1 MPKNHI
7 YTLAR
12 KWIPVAGLIFITCAN
27 FKAYFNTF
35 YNAEEFF
42 EKAEK
47 IRLQNRGER
56 IPQSAIN
63 DYEKVI
69 EKSRLVLDEYPE
81 FKLRKKAFTLIVQ
94 SHFYRGE
101 LRETVGALGEMK
113 DEFGDKV
120 YIEVEFWTSL
130 VKWKQNKPQPAIN
143 GLNELINYGLNVDME
158 AKAYLTI
165 AEIFLEQKMHT
176 EAMDNLEKS
185 AERIQDQNEKG
196 QIYYRIA
203 ELSFDAKSYDR
214 ALSAYQEV
222 IKNSQSKKQIQ
233 EGNLTTVQIY
243 RLKGNLDLAASSIK
257 NMLLDENY
265 KSIYADLELELAKL
279 YDQQNM
285 ISESRNRLESIV
297 QDYPKTTVSAE
308 AYYMLGNYSIEE
320 DWDMEDALKQ
330 YSSVVKENKQSLYAR
345 PAQVRIKEI
354 NTYQQ
359 SKLDLESWSL
369 RIAESDTIA
378 DFYFTED
385 EQKDLAQILYSI
397 IELEA
402 FHFDRSDTG
411 LVYLDLLIQYAYQ
424 SKIFPKAL
432 YAKSVI
438 LEDKGELSLSKLL
451 KQRIVNEFPKT
462 DFALAIINTD
472 KSYKIMT
479 STSDEKLLTAE
490 RKWNDNPALAMDGYR
505 EIVIEDTV
513 SESSVKAAYF
523 LAYQYDHYFVQPDS
537 ALKYYEWILKHHS
550 DSYQAEPSGKRAAF
564 LNSVYVD
571 TSEINDY

>member
-12 KWIPVAGLIFITCAN
+12 KWIPVAGLIFISCAN

-47 IRLQNRGER
+47 IRLQNRGEK

-69 EKSRLVLDEYPE
+69 EKSRFVMDEYPD
-81 FKLRKKAFTLIVQ
+81 FKLRKKAFILIVQ

-101 LRETVGALGEMK
+101 LREAMGTLGELK
-113 DEFGDKV
+113 NEFGDKV
-120 YIEVEFWTSL
+120 YVEVEFWTSL

-143 GLNELINYGLNVDME
+143 GLNELINFSLNVDME
-158 AKAYLTI
+158 AKVYLAI
-165 AEIFLEQKMHT
+165 AEIFLEQKMYS

-214 ALSAYQEV
+214 ALSGYQEV

-233 EGNLTTVQIY
+233 EGNLKTVQIY
-243 RLKGNLDLAASSIK
+243 RLKGNLDLATNSIK
-257 NMLLDENY
+257 NMLLDDNY
-265 KSIYADLELELAKL
+265 KTIFPNLELELAKL

-285 ISESRNRLESIV
+285 ISESRNRLASIV

-308 AYYMLGNYSIEE
+308 AYYMLGNYSIEQ

-330 YSSVVKENKQSLYAR
+330 YSSVVKENKQSLYAQ

-378 DFYFTED
+378 DFHFTED
-385 EQKDLAQILYSI
+385 EQNELAKNLYGLT
-397 IELEA
+397 ELEA
-402 FHFDRSDTG
+402 FHFNRSDTG

-424 SKIFPKAL
+424 SKLFPKAL

-479 STSDEKLLTAE
+479 STSDEKLVTAE
-490 RKWNDNPALAMDGYR
+490 RKWSDNPALAMDGYR

-513 SESSVKAAYF
+513 SESSAQAAYF
-523 LAYQYDHYFVQPDS
+523 LAYQYDYHFVKPDS

-564 LNSVYVD
+564 LNSVFVD
-571 TSEINDY
+571 TSETNDY

>member
-47 IRLQNRGER
+47 IRLQNRGEK
-56 IPQSAIN
+56 IPQTAIN

-81 FKLRKKAFTLIVQ
+81 FKLRKKAFILIVQ
-94 SHFYRGE
+94 SHFYCGE
-101 LRETVGALGEMK
+101 LRETMGALGEMK

-308 AYYMLGNYSIEE
+308 AYYMLGNYSIEK

-479 STSDEKLLTAE
+479 STSDEKLLMAE
-490 RKWNDNPALAMDGYR
+490 QKWINNPALAMDGYR

-564 LNSVYVD
+564 LNSVFVD

>member
-47 IRLQNRGER
+47 IRLQNRGEK

-81 FKLRKKAFTLIVQ
+81 FKLRKKAFILIVQ

-285 ISESRNRLESIV
+285 ISESKNRLESIV
-297 QDYPKTTVSAE
+297 QDYPKTIASAE
-308 AYYMLGNYSIEE
+308 AYYMLGNYSIEQ

-451 KQRIVNEFPKT
+451 KQRIINEFPKT
-462 DFALAIINTD
+462 DFAISIINTD
-472 KSYKIMT
+472 KSYKIIT
-479 STSDEKLLTAE
+479 STSDEKLVTAE

-564 LNSVYVD
+564 LNSVFVD

>member
-47 IRLQNRGER
+47 IRLQNRGEK

-81 FKLRKKAFTLIVQ
+81 FKLRKKAFILIVQ

-101 LRETVGALGEMK
+101 LRETMGTLGEMK

-143 GLNELINYGLNVDME
+143 GLNELINFGLNTDME
-158 AKAYLTI
+158 AKSYLAI

-233 EGNLTTVQIY
+233 EGNLKTVQIY
-243 RLKGNLDLAASSIK
+243 RLKGNLDLAASAIK

-297 QDYPKTTVSAE
+297 QDYPKTIASAE
-308 AYYMLGNYSIEE
+308 AYYMLGNYSIEQ
-320 DWDMEDALKQ
+320 DWNMEDALKQ

-462 DFALAIINTD
+462 DFAIAIINTD

-479 STSDEKLLTAE
+479 STSDEKLVMAE

-513 SESSVKAAYF
+513 SESSAQAAYF
-523 LAYQYDHYFVQPDS
+523 LAYQYDYYFVQPDS

-564 LNSVYVD
+564 LNSVFVD

>member
-47 IRLQNRGER
+47 IRLQNRGEK

-81 FKLRKKAFTLIVQ
+81 FKLRKKAFILIVQ

-354 NTYQQ
+354 NAYQQ

>member
-47 IRLQNRGER
+47 IRLQNRGEK
-56 IPQSAIN
+56 IPQTAIN

-81 FKLRKKAFTLIVQ
+81 FKLRKKAFILIVQ

-165 AEIFLEQKMHT
+165 AEIFLEQKMYA

-308 AYYMLGNYSIEE
+308 AYYMLGNYSIEQ

-564 LNSVYVD
+564 LNSVFVD

>member
-47 IRLQNRGER
+47 IRLQNRGEK

-81 FKLRKKAFTLIVQ
+81 FKLRKKAFILIAQ

-308 AYYMLGNYSIEE
+308 AYYMLGNYSIEQ

-411 LVYLDLLIQYAYQ
+411 LVYLDLLIQYANQ

-564 LNSVYVD
+564 LNSVFVD

>member
-143 GLNELINYGLNVDME
+143 GLNALINYGLNVDME

-222 IKNSQSKKQIQ
+222 IKNSQSKKQVQ

-354 NTYQQ
+354 NAYQQ

>member
-12 KWIPVAGLIFITCAN
+12 KWIPVAGLIFITCTN

-47 IRLQNRGER
+47 IRLQNRGEK

-81 FKLRKKAFTLIVQ
+81 FKLRKKAFILIVQ

-308 AYYMLGNYSIEE
+308 AYYMLGNYSIEQ

-564 LNSVYVD
+564 LNSVFVD

>member
-47 IRLQNRGER
+47 IRLQNRGEK
-56 IPQSAIN
+56 IPQTAIN

-81 FKLRKKAFTLIVQ
+81 FKLRKKAFILIVQ

-308 AYYMLGNYSIEE
+308 AYYMLGNYSIEQ

-513 SESSVKAAYF
+513 SESSAQAAYF

-564 LNSVYVD
+564 LNSVFVD

>member
-203 ELSFDAKSYDR
+203 ELSFEAKSYDR

-308 AYYMLGNYSIEE
+308 AYYMLGNYSIEQ

-354 NTYQQ
+354 NAYQQ

-523 LAYQYDHYFVQPDS
+523 LAYQYDYYFVQPDS

-564 LNSVYVD
+564 LNSVFVD

>member
-47 IRLQNRGER
+47 IRLQNRGEK
-56 IPQSAIN
+56 IPQTAIN

-81 FKLRKKAFTLIVQ
+81 FKLRKKAFILIVQ

-308 AYYMLGNYSIEE
+308 AYYMLGNYSIEQ

-378 DFYFTED
+378 DFHFTED
-385 EQKDLAQILYSI
+385 EQNELAKNLYSLT
-397 IELEA
+397 ELEA

-564 LNSVYVD
+564 LNSVFVD

>member
-47 IRLQNRGER
+47 IRLQNRGEK

-81 FKLRKKAFTLIVQ
+81 FKLRKKAFILIVQ

-233 EGNLTTVQIY
+233 EGNLKTVQIY
-243 RLKGNLDLAASSIK
+243 RLKGNLDLAASAIK

-265 KSIYADLELELAKL
+265 KSIFADLELELAKL

-297 QDYPKTTVSAE
+297 QDYPKTIASAE
-308 AYYMLGNYSIEE
+308 AYYMLGNYSIEQ
-320 DWDMEDALKQ
+320 DWNMEDALKQ

-513 SESSVKAAYF
+513 SESSAQAAYF
-523 LAYQYDHYFVQPDS
+523 LAYQYDYYFVQPDS

-564 LNSVYVD
+564 LNSVFVD

>member
-47 IRLQNRGER
+47 IRLQNRGEK

-81 FKLRKKAFTLIVQ
+81 FKLRKKAFILIVQ

-143 GLNELINYGLNVDME
+143 SLNELINYGLNVDME

-308 AYYMLGNYSIEE
+308 AYYMLGNYSIEQ

>member
-47 IRLQNRGER
+47 IRLQNRGEK

-81 FKLRKKAFTLIVQ
+81 FKLRKKAFILIVQ

-308 AYYMLGNYSIEE
+308 AYYMLGNYSIEQ

-330 YSSVVKENKQSLYAR
+330 YSSVVKENKQSLYVR

-564 LNSVYVD
+564 LNSVFVD

>member
-47 IRLQNRGER
+47 IRLQNRGEK
-56 IPQSAIN
+56 IPQTAIN

-81 FKLRKKAFTLIVQ
+81 FKLRKKAFILIVQ

-308 AYYMLGNYSIEE
+308 AYYMLGNYSIEQ

-451 KQRIVNEFPKT
+451 KQRIINEFPKT
-462 DFALAIINTD
+462 DFAISIINTD

-513 SESSVKAAYF
+513 SESSAQAAYF
-523 LAYQYDHYFVQPDS
+523 LAYQYDYYFVQPDS

-564 LNSVYVD
+564 LNSVFVD

>member
-47 IRLQNRGER
+47 IRLQNRGEK

-81 FKLRKKAFTLIVQ
+81 FKLRKKAFILIVQ

-158 AKAYLTI
+158 AKAYLAI
-165 AEIFLEQKMHT
+165 AEIFLEQKMYA

-354 NTYQQ
+354 NAYQQ

-564 LNSVYVD
+564 LNSVFVD

>member
-47 IRLQNRGER
+47 IRLQNRGEK
-56 IPQSAIN
+56 IPQTAIN

-81 FKLRKKAFTLIVQ
+81 FKLRKKAFILIVQ

-308 AYYMLGNYSIEE
+308 AYYMLGNYSIEQ

-564 LNSVYVD
+564 LNSVFVD

>member
-12 KWIPVAGLIFITCAN
+12 KWIPVAGLIFISCAN

-47 IRLQNRGER
+47 IRLQNRGEK

-69 EKSRLVLDEYPE
+69 EKSRFVMDEYPD
-81 FKLRKKAFTLIVQ
+81 FKLRKKAFILIVQ

-101 LRETVGALGEMK
+101 LREAMGTLGELK
-113 DEFGDKV
+113 NEFGDKV
-120 YIEVEFWTSL
+120 YVEVEFWTSL

-143 GLNELINYGLNVDME
+143 GLNELINFSLNVDME
-158 AKAYLTI
+158 AKVYLAI
-165 AEIFLEQKMHT
+165 AEIFLEQKMYS

-214 ALSAYQEV
+214 ALSGYQEV

-233 EGNLTTVQIY
+233 EGNLKTVQIY
-243 RLKGNLDLAASSIK
+243 RLKGNLDLATNSIK
-257 NMLLDENY
+257 NMLLDDNY
-265 KSIYADLELELAKL
+265 KTIFPNLELELAKL

-285 ISESRNRLESIV
+285 ISESRNRLASIV

-308 AYYMLGNYSIEE
+308 AYYMLGNYSIEQ

-564 LNSVYVD
+564 LNSVFVD

>member
-47 IRLQNRGER
+47 IRLQNRGEK

-81 FKLRKKAFTLIVQ
+81 FKLRKKAFILIVQ
-94 SHFYRGE
+94 SHFYCGE
-101 LRETVGALGEMK
+101 LRETMGALGEMK

-243 RLKGNLDLAASSIK
+243 RLKGNLDLAASAIK

-308 AYYMLGNYSIEE
+308 AYYMLGNYSIEQ

-564 LNSVYVD
+564 LNSVFVD

>member
-47 IRLQNRGER
+47 IRLQNRGEK

-354 NTYQQ
+354 NAYQQ
-359 SKLDLESWSL
+359 SKLDLKSWSL

>member
-47 IRLQNRGER
+47 IRLQNRGEK

-81 FKLRKKAFTLIVQ
+81 FKLRKKAFILIVQ

-233 EGNLTTVQIY
+233 EGNLKTVQIY
-243 RLKGNLDLAASSIK
+243 RLKGNLDLAASAIK

-308 AYYMLGNYSIEE
+308 AYYMLGNYSIEQ
-320 DWDMEDALKQ
+320 DWNMEDALKQ

-564 LNSVYVD
+564 LNSVFVD

>member
-47 IRLQNRGER
+47 IRLQNRGEK

-81 FKLRKKAFTLIVQ
+81 FKLRKKAFILIVQ

-308 AYYMLGNYSIEE
+308 AYYMLGNYSIEK

-479 STSDEKLLTAE
+479 STSDEKLVTAE

-564 LNSVYVD
+564 LNSVFVD

>member
-47 IRLQNRGER
+47 IRLQNRGEK

-81 FKLRKKAFTLIVQ
+81 FKLRKKAFILIAQ

-308 AYYMLGNYSIEE
+308 AYYMLGNYSIEQ

-479 STSDEKLLTAE
+479 STSDEKLLMAE
-490 RKWNDNPALAMDGYR
+490 QKWIDNPALAMDGYR

-564 LNSVYVD
+564 LNSVFVD

>member
-47 IRLQNRGER
+47 IRLQNRGEK

-81 FKLRKKAFTLIVQ
+81 FKLRKKAFILIAQ

-308 AYYMLGNYSIEE
+308 AYYMLGNYSIEQ

-354 NTYQQ
+354 NAYQQ

-564 LNSVYVD
+564 LNSVFVD

>member
-47 IRLQNRGER
+47 IRLQNRGEK

-81 FKLRKKAFTLIVQ
+81 FKLRKKAFILIAQ

-354 NTYQQ
+354 NAYQQ

-564 LNSVYVD
+564 LNSVFVD

>member
-47 IRLQNRGER
+47 IRLQNRGEK

-81 FKLRKKAFTLIVQ
+81 FKLRKKAFILIVQ

-158 AKAYLTI
+158 AKAYLAI

-308 AYYMLGNYSIEE
+308 AYYMLGNYSIEQ

-564 LNSVYVD
+564 LNSVFVD

>member
-7 YTLAR
+7 YILAR

-47 IRLQNRGER
+47 IRLQNRGEK

-81 FKLRKKAFTLIVQ
+81 FKLRKKAFILIVQ

-214 ALSAYQEV
+214 ALSAYEEV

-308 AYYMLGNYSIEE
+308 AYYMLGNYSIEQ

-564 LNSVYVD
+564 LNSVFVD

>member
-47 IRLQNRGER
+47 IRLQNRGEK

-81 FKLRKKAFTLIVQ
+81 FKLRKKAFILIVQ

-233 EGNLTTVQIY
+233 EGNLKTVQIY
-243 RLKGNLDLAASSIK
+243 RLKGNLDLAASAIK

-265 KSIYADLELELAKL
+265 KSIFADLELELAKL

-308 AYYMLGNYSIEE
+308 AYYMLGNYSIEQ

-451 KQRIVNEFPKT
+451 KQRIINEFPKT
-462 DFALAIINTD
+462 DFAIAIINTD
-472 KSYKIMT
+472 KSYKIIT
-479 STSDEKLLTAE
+479 STSDEKLVTAE

-513 SESSVKAAYF
+513 SESSAQAAYF
-523 LAYQYDHYFVQPDS
+523 LAYQYDYYFVQPDS

-564 LNSVYVD
+564 LNSVFVD

>member
-12 KWIPVAGLIFITCAN
+12 KWIPVAGLIFISCAN

-47 IRLQNRGER
+47 IRLQNRGEK

-69 EKSRLVLDEYPE
+69 EKSRFVMDEYPD
-81 FKLRKKAFTLIVQ
+81 FKLRKKAFILIVQ

-101 LRETVGALGEMK
+101 LREAMGTLGELK
-113 DEFGDKV
+113 NEFGDKV
-120 YIEVEFWTSL
+120 YVEVEFWTSL

-143 GLNELINYGLNVDME
+143 GLNELINFSLNVDME
-158 AKAYLTI
+158 AKVYLAI
-165 AEIFLEQKMHT
+165 AEIFLEQKMYS

-214 ALSAYQEV
+214 ALSGYQEV

-233 EGNLTTVQIY
+233 EGNLKTVQIY
-243 RLKGNLDLAASSIK
+243 RLKGNLDLATNSIK
-257 NMLLDENY
+257 NMLLDDNY
-265 KSIYADLELELAKL
+265 KTIFPNLELELAKL

-285 ISESRNRLESIV
+285 ISESRNRLASIV

-308 AYYMLGNYSIEE
+308 AYYMLGNYSIEQ

-330 YSSVVKENKQSLYAR
+330 YSSVVKENKQSLYGQ

-378 DFYFTED
+378 DFHFTED
-385 EQKDLAQILYSI
+385 EQNELAKNLYSLT
-397 IELEA
+397 ELEA

-424 SKIFPKAL
+424 SKLFPKAL

-479 STSDEKLLTAE
+479 STSDEKLVTAE
-490 RKWNDNPALAMDGYR
+490 RKWSDNPALAMDGYR

-513 SESSVKAAYF
+513 SESSAQAAYF
-523 LAYQYDHYFVQPDS
+523 LAYQYDYHFVKPDS

-564 LNSVYVD
+564 LNSVFVD
-571 TSEINDY
+571 TSETNDY

>member
-47 IRLQNRGER
+47 IRLQNRGEK

-81 FKLRKKAFTLIVQ
+81 FKLRKKAFILIVQ

-203 ELSFDAKSYDR
+203 ELSFEAKSYDR

-308 AYYMLGNYSIEE
+308 AYYMLGNYSIEQ

-564 LNSVYVD
+564 LNSVFVD

>member
-47 IRLQNRGER
+47 IRLQNRGEK

-81 FKLRKKAFTLIVQ
+81 FKLRKKAFILIVQ

-158 AKAYLTI
+158 AKAYLAI

-308 AYYMLGNYSIEE
+308 AYYMLGNYSIEQ

-330 YSSVVKENKQSLYAR
+330 YSSVVKENKQSLYAQ

-378 DFYFTED
+378 DFHFTED
-385 EQKDLAQILYSI
+385 EQNELAKNLYSLT
-397 IELEA
+397 ELEA

-424 SKIFPKAL
+424 SKLFPKAL

-564 LNSVYVD
+564 LNSVFVD
-571 TSEINDY
+571 TSETNDY

>member
-12 KWIPVAGLIFITCAN
+12 KWIPVAGLIFISCAN

-47 IRLQNRGER
+47 IRLQNRGEK

-69 EKSRLVLDEYPE
+69 EKSRFVMDEYPD
-81 FKLRKKAFTLIVQ
+81 FKLRKKAFILIVQ

-101 LRETVGALGEMK
+101 LREAMGTLGELK
-113 DEFGDKV
+113 NEFGDKV
-120 YIEVEFWTSL
+120 YVEVEFWTSL

-143 GLNELINYGLNVDME
+143 GLNELINFSLNVDME
-158 AKAYLTI
+158 AKVYLAI
-165 AEIFLEQKMHT
+165 AEIFLEQKMYS

-214 ALSAYQEV
+214 ALSGYQEV

-233 EGNLTTVQIY
+233 EGNLKTVQIY
-243 RLKGNLDLAASSIK
+243 RLKGNLDLATNSIK
-257 NMLLDENY
+257 NMLLDDNY
-265 KSIYADLELELAKL
+265 KTIFPNLELELAKL

-285 ISESRNRLESIV
+285 ISESRNRLASIV

-308 AYYMLGNYSIEE
+308 AYYMLGNYSIEQ

-330 YSSVVKENKQSLYAR
+330 YSSVVKENKQSLYAQ

-378 DFYFTED
+378 DFHFTED
-385 EQKDLAQILYSI
+385 EQNELAKNLYSLT
-397 IELEA
+397 ELEA

-411 LVYLDLLIQYAYQ
+411 LVYLDLLVQYAYQ
-424 SKIFPKAL
+424 SKLFPKAL

-479 STSDEKLLTAE
+479 STSDEKLVTAE
-490 RKWNDNPALAMDGYR
+490 RKWSDNPALAMDGYR

-513 SESSVKAAYF
+513 SESSAQAAYF
-523 LAYQYDHYFVQPDS
+523 LAYQYDYHFVKPDS

-564 LNSVYVD
+564 LNSVFVD
-571 TSEINDY
+571 TSETNDY

>member
-47 IRLQNRGER
+47 IRLQNRGEK

-81 FKLRKKAFTLIVQ
+81 FKLRKKAFILIVQ

-308 AYYMLGNYSIEE
+308 AYYMLGNYSIEQ

-479 STSDEKLLTAE
+479 STSDEKLVTAE

-564 LNSVYVD
+564 LNSVFVD

>member
-47 IRLQNRGER
+47 IRLQNRGEK

-81 FKLRKKAFTLIVQ
+81 FKLRKKAFILIVQ
-94 SHFYRGE
+94 SHFYCGE
-101 LRETVGALGEMK
+101 LRETMGALGEMK

-308 AYYMLGNYSIEE
+308 AYYMLGNYSIEQ

-564 LNSVYVD
+564 LNSVFVD

>member
-47 IRLQNRGER
+47 IRLQNRGEK

-81 FKLRKKAFTLIVQ
+81 FKLRKKAFILIVQ

-101 LRETVGALGEMK
+101 LRETMGALGEMK

-143 GLNELINYGLNVDME
+143 SLNELINYGLNVDME
-158 AKAYLTI
+158 AKAYLAI
-165 AEIFLEQKMHT
+165 AEIFLEQKMYA

-308 AYYMLGNYSIEE
+308 AYYMLGNYSIEQ

-451 KQRIVNEFPKT
+451 KQRIINEFPKT

-564 LNSVYVD
+564 LNSVFVD

>member
-47 IRLQNRGER
+47 IRLQNRGEK
-56 IPQSAIN
+56 IPQTAIN

-81 FKLRKKAFTLIVQ
+81 FKLRKKAFILIVQ

-308 AYYMLGNYSIEE
+308 AYYMLGNYSIEK

-523 LAYQYDHYFVQPDS
+523 LAYQYDHYFVQRDS

-564 LNSVYVD
+564 LNSVFVD

>member
-81 FKLRKKAFTLIVQ
+81 FKLRKKAFILIVQ

-203 ELSFDAKSYDR
+203 ELSFEEKSYDR

-308 AYYMLGNYSIEE
+308 AYYMLGNYSIEQ

-354 NTYQQ
+354 NAYQQ

-564 LNSVYVD
+564 LNSVFVD

>member
-47 IRLQNRGER
+47 IRLQNRGEK
-56 IPQSAIN
+56 IPQTAIN

-81 FKLRKKAFTLIVQ
+81 FKLRKKAFILIVQ

-203 ELSFDAKSYDR
+203 ELSFEAKSYDR

-308 AYYMLGNYSIEE
+308 AYYMLGNYSIEQ

-564 LNSVYVD
+564 LNSVFVD